1 MVSRRSVTWTLIV
14 SLALASCGMFSAD
27 VLTPSGQTQETP
39 VPILSPSVQT
49 ETPQPAASPTAA
61 PDYVQQIRNSQ
72 YQLSLPD
79 SLQIV
84 QLTDGKFEQG
94 ISGGPDFV
102 SVFVT
107 DFVARGDLNGD
118 NEDEIAALISENYGG
133 TGTFVFLVIYADV
146 DGKLTFQTSK
156 LVDDRPQL
164 NALSIEDQE
173 IFLEAIIHGSEDPM
187 CCPTLK
193 TTRHFRFVAG
203 QLDMIDYT
211 TFTPDGRPRTITI
224 TSPASGTTT
233 YSSVQIRGEVAI
245 APFENNLVYRI
256 YDVGGVELSSGAISV
271 TAPDLGAP
279 GTFDAVIPIGT
290 VLSGAVIRIE
300 VQDISAADG
309 SLIAMDSVELVVQ

>member
-1 MVSRRSVTWTLIV
+1 MVSRRSVIWTLIL
-14 SLALASCGMFSAD
+14 SLALTSCGMFSAD
-27 VLTPSGQTQETP
+27 VLTPYSQTQETP
-39 VPILSPSVQT
+39 VPVLSPSVQT
-49 ETPQPAASPTAA
+49 EAPQSVASPTDA
-61 PDYVQQIRNSQ
+61 PDYVQQIRNAQ
-72 YQLSLPD
+72 YQLGLPD

-94 ISGGPDFV
+94 TSGSPDFV

-133 TGTFVFLVIYADV
+133 TGTFIFLVIYADV

-187 CCPTLK
+187 CCPTLT
-193 TTRHFRFVAG
+193 TTRHFRFVDG
-203 QLDMIDYT
+203 QLDMTDYT

-224 TSPASGTTT
+224 TAPASGTTT

-309 SLIAMDSVELVVQ
+309 SLLAMDSVELVVQ